1 MRHDIKNGRAAQI
14 YASPNRGLSDSLPRE
29 DVPCSG
35 DFRNLCPT
43 LTDCWVYKPPLKSRK
58 QYSAP
63 YRPMPEI
70 TKRVDRVEHTRRIER
85 AEKLLQKGKA
95 AEALE
100 EYLLILRDDPENDT
114 VRQLSADLCLSQD
127 RTRDA
132 VGLLGQLFER
142 QVNAGDATRASLTYK
157 KLARHGSPTWEQK
170 FRFGQLLEGSNKK
183 LAVGTYESALSD
195 LAKLDNKKG
204 ALEILG
210 RVVALEPVQANFL
223 RIAELCSELGES
235 KAAAEAFKQ
244 VAHLAAAANNDPAQ
258 WYERAYQEDSSDEE
272 IALAYGRSLLTQGQV
287 GAAIF
292 ILEPQVNA
300 GKNSPEL
307 REIYAEALLAAGRY
321 AEAEPLVW
329 QLFEQNPNRVQQV
342 STLIG
347 QLLDAELD
355 DTAVSLARKLGQ
367 FQAKRGERR
376 QFLAAMQD
384 LTATRHSS
392 SAMLEFLSELFNA
405 ANREGD
411 YCQTLLKLFDLYCST
426 GDFAKAAE
434 CLDRAAEVDPYDS
447 GHGKRLEMLK
457 GKIDDKRFAVI
468 AARFTSTSP
477 TAAEKAIEHEAT
489 LGAST
494 LQDLMLQ
501 AEILVQYGMRN
512 KAVERLQ
519 RIQELFPREEE
530 RNEDLQR
537 LYLSAGMTP
546 SYPGSAPRQASAPP
560 IPAPVATPA
569 QPVIDPAS
577 EMRNV
582 TRVAEITRKLYH
594 QTTAQAVLSTAVNE
608 IGAHWEVSRCLAA
621 MRTPGSAPT
630 AAQEFC
636 GKNVKGGSPSAI
648 KDLVCALQDL
658 AFSYSPN
665 EPLIIADAQRAP
677 ELQPAQSAIV
687 ELAVT
692 SLIAFPLTN
701 GNDPVGVLLLLHN
714 KARAWP
720 QTDVVV
726 LKTLADQ
733 MVIALNNAG
742 LRRLVKNLS
751 VTEEKSG
758 LLKRSS
764 YLDLLLAES
773 KRAVQNSA
781 PLSVLLLR
789 FGRGAALLKEYGEAA
804 IEAVMEKI
812 GQQFAAQIRTNDL
825 AFRYDTAT
833 VALILGDTAEKEA
846 MMAIEKLRK
855 VVAEIR
861 LPAKNE
867 SAQGPSLEFSA
878 GLAEAVVRESYDP
891 VDIVTEVINRAEHAL
906 ATSLAQGPAKV
917 VALAPALATGAVA

>member
-1 MRHDIKNGRAAQI
+1 
-14 YASPNRGLSDSLPRE
+14 
-29 DVPCSG
+29 
-35 DFRNLCPT
+35 
-43 LTDCWVYKPPLKSRK
+43 
-58 QYSAP
+58 
-63 YRPMPEI
+63 MPEI
-70 TKRVDRVEHTRRIER
+70 TRRVEAAELARRIER

-100 EYLLILRDDPENDT
+100 EYLLALRDDPENDT
-114 VRQLSADLCLSQD
+114 VRQLTADLCLSQN

-132 VGLLGQLFER
+132 VGLLGELFER

-195 LAKLDNKKG
+195 LAKLGNKQG
-204 ALEILG
+204 ALEVLG
-210 RVVALEPVQANFL
+210 RVVTLEPTQANFL
-223 RIAELCSELGES
+223 RVAELCSELGES
-235 KAAAEAFKQ
+235 KAAAEAFKR
-244 VAHLAAAANNDPAQ
+244 VAQLTATGGGDPAQ

-272 IALAYGRSLLTQGQV
+272 ITLAYGKSLLGQGQV

-300 GKNSPEL
+300 GKNSPQM

-329 QLFEQNPNRVQQV
+329 QLFEQNPNRMAQV
-342 STLIG
+342 TALIG
-347 QLLDAELD
+347 QLADAEQD
-355 DTAVSLARKLGQ
+355 EAAVALARKLGQ

-376 QFLAAMQD
+376 QFLAVMQEII
-384 LTATRHSS
+384 AARKASPE
-392 SAMLEFLSELFNA
+392 MLEFLSELFNG

-411 YCQTLLKLFDLYCST
+411 YCQTLLKLFDVYCGT

-434 CLDRAAEVDPYDS
+434 CLDRAAEVDPYES
-447 GHGKRLEMLK
+447 GHAKRLEMLK
-457 GKIDDKRFAVI
+457 GKIDEGKFKAI
-468 AARFTSTSP
+468 ASRFTSSGP
-477 TAAEKAIEHEAT
+477 SAAEKSIEHEAT

-537 LYLSAGMTP
+537 LYLAAGMTP
-546 SYPGSAPRQASAPP
+546 SYAGSAPAPP
-560 IPAPVATPA
+560 AATVAAPAAAAAPA
-569 QPVIDPAS
+569 VDPAA

-594 QTTAQAVLSTAVNE
+594 QGTAPAVLTTAVNE
-608 IGAHWEVSRCLAA
+608 IGGHWEVSRCVAL

-630 AAQEFC
+630 AVQEFC
-636 GKNVKGGSPSAI
+636 GKGVKEGNSAAI
-648 KDLVCALQDL
+648 NEVMCALQDM
-658 AFSYSPN
+658 SSE
-665 EPLIIADAQRAP
+665 EPINIAEAQQAA
-677 ELQPAQSAIV
+677 ELQSVRKALV
-687 ELAVT
+687 ELGTTAV
-692 SLIAFPLTN
+692 LAFPLSN
-701 GNDPVGVLLLLHN
+701 GEDSVGVLALLHN
-714 KARAWP
+714 KPRSWP
-720 QTDVVV
+720 HTDAVV

-773 KRAVQNSA
+773 KRAVQNAS
-781 PLSVLLLR
+781 PLSVLLLQ
-789 FGRGAALLKEYGEAA
+789 FGRSAALIKEYGEAA
-804 IEAVMEKI
+804 VESAMDKI
-812 GQQFAAQIRTNDL
+812 GQQFAANIRTNDL
-825 AFRYDTAT
+825 AFRYDTTTIAI
-833 VALILGDTAEKEA
+833 ILGETAEKEG

-855 VVAEIR
+855 IIAGVR
-861 LPAKNE
+861 LPAKDGAE
-867 SAQGPSLEFSA
+867 KGLAMEFSA
-878 GLAEAVVRESYDP
+878 GLAEVVVKESYDP

-906 ATSLAQGPAKV
+906 ATSLVQGPGKI
-917 VALAPALATGAVA
+917 VALGAALAAGAVA